1 MAQRVPWQTRRQAG
15 WKCPQ
20 PGRRRRAA
28 GCPGLPRKRSIFSPA
43 LHGQG
48 LAGKAQQASWEM
60 HLFQNKGTE
69 ITRQRNVLSAYSTQF
84 ARCGIITAGPE
95 GLPAP
100 AAAAGSGQG
109 KRTPRILSHR
119 GGRDFGRRGQADA
132 YVQPVLT

>member
-20 PGRRRRAA
+20 PGSLQRAV
-28 GCPGLPRKRSIFSPA
+28 GCTGLPRRRSILSLA
-43 LHGQG
+43 LRGQG
-48 LAGKAQQASWEM
+48 LAGKAEQASWEM

-69 ITRQRNVLSAYSTQF
+69 ITHQRNVLSAYSTQF

-95 GLPAP
+95 GLPAQAS
-100 AAAAGSGQG
+100 AADSGQG

-119 GGRDFGRRGQADA
+119 GGCDFGRRGQADA
-132 YVQPVLT
+132 YVQPILT